1 MGHPKKAPKD
11 VDSRLVDHAEGYEDY
26 FDKELDAVVYTS
38 YGSFKEK
45 PHTVLHHVQPLNVV
59 EDD

>member
-1 MGHPKKAPKD
+1 MGHPKRAPKD

-26 FDKELDAVVYTS
+26 FDKELDAVVYT
-38 YGSFKEK
+38 KDK
-45 PHTVLHHVQPLNVV
+45 NPHTVLHHVQPLNVV